1 MEAVTAFGIGVS
13 CYLGRKALNS
23 THKWAPEAGKSVLA
37 ISGLAMLHF
46 SGVIGKNSPLNEW
59 VGIGVPIPGLDGL
72 RVNLNIKTMKSL
84 SYRIYQVAQENF
96 NHFYKRWVS

>member
-13 CYLGRKALNS
+13 CYLGQKALTS
-23 THKWAPEAGKSVLA
+23 TYKWAPEAGKSALA
-37 ISGLAMLHF
+37 ISGFAMLHF
-46 SGVIGKNSPLNEW
+46 SGIFGTKSRLNEL
-59 VGIGVPIPGLDGL
+59 VSIVVPIPGIDGL
-72 RVNLNIKTMKSL
+72 RLSLNITTMKRL